1 MQPFQKIRITFL
13 RWVKEK
19 KSGESDSIKDA
30 FKGVVYG
37 YALYYGSWLVLV
49 LAGLAILSFTSWL
62 GGPYVAAQ
70 VIFFLVVGTVSI
82 IALNIFWLWR
92 TLKGKWESGKGQN
105 QYRNA
110 RDITDKDTDDNIR
123 EGHVIESESERDTM

>member
-1 MQPFQKIRITFL
+1 
-13 RWVKEK
+13 
-19 KSGESDSIKDA
+19 
-30 FKGVVYG
+30 VYG

-70 VIFFLVVGTVSI
+70 VIFFLVVGTLGIV
-82 IALNIFWLWR
+82 AFNLFVFWR
-92 TLKGKWESGKGQN
+92 TLKGKWESGKEQN

-110 RDITDKDTDDNIR
+110 RDITDKDTDNNIK